1 MFSYKKD
8 PVLIEYSKLAPQ
20 YDRRWSF
27 YIEASIQQT
36 LRRFRVSPGDH
47 VLDIGCGTGALLKA
61 LSAAVP
67 QAQLAGIDP
76 SPEMLELA
84 QAKLGTYAEIK
95 QAQAEHLPFN
105 DGVFDFAI
113 STNVF
118 RFIRQP
124 RSALQEMYRVLRPEG
139 TVVITD
145 WCRDYLTCKLYDLF
159 LRVFNRAHSVAY
171 SQKQCQT
178 ILEKSDFE
186 CIQIDRYKINW
197 LWGLM
202 TAVATKCSAQ

>member
-8 PVLIEYSKLAPQ
+8 PVLTEYSKLAHQ

-27 YIEASIQQT
+27 YIEATIQQT
-36 LRRFRVSPGDH
+36 LRRFRVGPGDH

-61 LSAAVP
+61 LSNAVP

-84 QAKLGTYAEIK
+84 QAKLGTYAELK
-95 QAQAEHLPFN
+95 QALAEHLPFN
-105 DGVFDFAI
+105 DRVFHFVI

-145 WCRDYLTCKLYDLF
+145 WCHDYFTCKLCDLF
-159 LRVFNRAHSVAY
+159 LRVFSRAHSAAY

-178 ILEKSDFE
+178 ILEESGFE
-186 CIQIDRYKINW
+186 CIQVDRYKINW

-202 TAVATKCSAQ
+202 TAVATK